1 MEFLP
6 VLFLCFSNLNNMNPL
21 LVFGVIAAY
30 FLLLILIGYLTSRK
44 SDSLTFYNG
53 NKESPW
59 YLVAFGMVGA
69 SLSGVTFISVP
80 GEVGNTNWSYLQFVM
95 GNMVGYAVIALILIP
110 LFYRMNLISI
120 YEYLRDRFG
129 PRSYIS
135 GSVIFLVSQTIGASF
150 RLFLAA
156 AVLQIAFFDAFGIPF
171 YVSVFTTIVL
181 IWLYTFKGG
190 IKTIV
195 WTDTLQTT
203 FLLLAVII
211 SIVIISDHL
220 NLNGTAMITL
230 VVESDLS
237 DIFVWDGLSSQ
248 NFFKMFIAGIFI
260 TICMNGLDQNV
271 MQKNLT
277 CKNQQE
283 AQKNIFWFSISFF
296 ISTLFFL
303 ALGVLIYHYAFQ
315 NNINIPAASDELY
328 PLLALNHFGTIAGVT
343 FMIGIVAAAFS
354 SADSALTA
362 LTTAFCID
370 ILKLPSRKSANQ
382 EGIRR
387 GVHIMFSLIMFA
399 TIVLFDQIND
409 KSVVSAVFKAA
420 GFTYGP
426 LLGLYGFGL
435 SNKLMI
441 RDKWVPII
449 CILSPLASYIL
460 DRNASAWFGGY
471 QFGFEIL
478 LINAAITFIGLMIA
492 VKRRKHSAS

>member
-1 MEFLP
+1 
-6 VLFLCFSNLNNMNPL
+6 MNPL

-30 FLLLILIGYLTSRK
+30 FLLLILIGHLTSRK

-53 NKESPW
+53 NRESPW

-80 GEVGNTNWSYLQFVM
+80 GEVGNTQWSYLQFVM
-95 GNMVGYAVIALILIP
+95 GNMVGYALVALVLIP
-110 LFYRMNLISI
+110 LFYKMNLISI
-120 YEYLRDRFG
+120 YEYLRERFG
-129 PRSYIS
+129 RSTYIS
-135 GSVIFLVSQTIGASF
+135 GSVIFLISQTIGASF

-156 AVLQIAFFDAFGIPF
+156 AVLQLAFFDAFGIPF

-181 IWLYTFKGG
+181 IWLYTFRGG

-211 SIVIISDHL
+211 SIFIISSHL
-220 NLNGTAMITL
+220 NLKATDMVGL

-237 DIFVWDGLSSQ
+237 TIFVWDGLSSQ
-248 NFFKMFIAGIFI
+248 NFFKMFIAGLFI
-260 TICMNGLDQNV
+260 TIAMNGLDQNI

-277 CKNQQE
+277 CKNQKE
-283 AQKNIFWFSISFF
+283 AQKNILWFSISFF
-296 ISTLFFL
+296 VSTLFFL

-315 NNINIPAASDELY
+315 NNIAIPAASDELY
-328 PLLALNHFGTIAGVT
+328 PLLALNHFGTLAGII
-343 FMIGIVAAAFS
+343 FMLGIIAAAFS

-362 LTTAFCID
+362 LTTSFCID
-370 ILKLPSRKSANQ
+370 LLNLPAKKGVNQ
-382 EGIRR
+382 ERVR
-387 GVHIMFSLIMFA
+387 LGVHIMFSFILFA
-399 TIVLFDQIND
+399 TIVIFDQIND

-426 LLGLYGFGL
+426 LLGLYVFGL
-435 SNKLMI
+435 SNKWRI
-441 RDKWVPII
+441 KDKWVPLV
-449 CILSPLASYIL
+449 CLASPIASYIL
-460 DRNASAWFGGY
+460 DRNAADWFNGY

-478 LINAAITFIGLMIA
+478 LINAALTFVGLTTLIS
-492 VKRRKHSAS
+492 KASTAAAN